1 MIENQIDRDVAALD
15 SYSADESESADDDYE
30 IADNDGLSRS
40 LTTSKF
46 DSYKVTIIENS
57 LRLRFEKVSSYNR
70 FDLINQKNV
79 KLRRNI
85 CKSFLAKQETAEDE
99 SNLEL
104 VTLVETVS
112 DEYIKE

>member
-57 LRLRFEKVSSYNR
+57 LRLRFEKVYSYHQI
-70 FDLINQKNV
+70 DSIHQKS
-79 KLRRNI
+79 L
-85 CKSFLAKQETAEDE
+85 LPKQETKQ
-99 SNLEL
+99 NMN
-104 VTLVETVS
+104 
-112 DEYIKE
+112 